1 MTDPVT
7 PTSARLVRVFA
18 ILAVVSAALLLLVG
32 GLVTSWRAGMADPG
46 WPRSPTY
53 IAEDPKVWQPGNRG
67 LLVEH
72 SHRAL
77 GFLTGGFASLLALSA
92 WWTEPRRGLRWAGLA
107 AVLALLVVYG
117 QFHRE
122 MGVAWKAREQALDA
136 GEAPGAVLWPKT
148 TAVVCG
154 VAALAVLGVAAASFA
169 AGGRWRWVRLL
180 VSVGLIA
187 VMIQGLLGGFRVF
200 LDQIMGTQ
208 LAAIHGAFAQ
218 LVFCV
223 LLSVV
228 VLSTPLRPEW
238 ELPTADRDRFGLL
251 AILLPA
257 AVVVQLVWGVMVRHT
272 GTPLGQRLHILTAF
286 VVTGLAVWLAARVLA
301 TPAGRARLGFYAY
314 HLVAIV
320 AVQVLLG
327 VEAWM
332 GKFAA
337 AGPEMATAPMQR
349 SVTEGAAYFRT
360 AHMLVGVALLAA
372 SVLLAFRVWRRADV
386 GVIAEAP
393 AKPTLE
399 PVAAA

>member
-1 MTDPVT
+1 V
-7 PTSARLVRVFA
+7 
-18 ILAVVSAALLLLVG
+18 AV
-32 GLVTSWRAGMADPG
+32 
-46 WPRSPTY
+46 
-53 IAEDPKVWQPGNRG
+53 
-67 LLVEH
+67 
-72 SHRAL
+72 
-77 GFLTGGFASLLALSA
+77 
-92 WWTEPRRGLRWAGLA
+92 
-107 AVLALLVVYG
+107 
-117 QFHRE
+117 
-122 MGVAWKAREQALDA
+122 
-136 GEAPGAVLWPKT
+136 
-148 TAVVCG
+148 
-154 VAALAVLGVAAASFA
+154 ASFA

-180 VSVGLIA
+180 VSVGLVA

-228 VLSTPLRPEW
+228 VLSAPMRPER
-238 ELPTADRDRFGLL
+238 ELPAADRDRLGQL
-251 AILLPA
+251 ALLLPA

-286 VVTGLAVWLAARVLA
+286 VVTGLAVWLAARMLA
-301 TPAGRARLGFYAY
+301 TPSGRARLGFYAY

-337 AGPEMATAPMQR
+337 AGPELATPPMQR
-349 SVTEGAAYFRT
+349 AVTQGAAIIRT

-372 SVLLAFRVWRRADV
+372 SVLLAFRVWRRADAASV
-386 GVIAEAP
+386 AEAP
-393 AKPTLE
+393 AKPALE
-399 PVAAA
+399 PVAAS

>member
-1 MTDPVT
+1 
-7 PTSARLVRVFA
+7 
-18 ILAVVSAALLLLVG
+18 
-32 GLVTSWRAGMADPG
+32 
-46 WPRSPTY
+46 
-53 IAEDPKVWQPGNRG
+53 
-67 LLVEH
+67 
-72 SHRAL
+72 
-77 GFLTGGFASLLALSA
+77 
-92 WWTEPRRGLRWAGLA
+92 
-107 AVLALLVVYG
+107 LVVYG

-122 MGVAWKAREQALDA
+122 MGVAWKAREKALDT
-136 GEAPGAVLWPKT
+136 GEAPGAILWPKT

-154 VAALAVLGVAAASFA
+154 AAALAVLGVAVASFA

-180 VSVGLIA
+180 VSVGLVA
-187 VMIQGLLGGFRVF
+187 VMVQGLLGGFRVF

-228 VLSTPLRPEW
+228 VLSAPMRPER
-238 ELPTADRDRFGLL
+238 ELPAADRDRLGLL
-251 AILLPA
+251 SLLLPA
-257 AVVVQLVWGVMVRHT
+257 AVVVQLVWGVMVRHA

-286 VVTGLAVWLAARVLA
+286 VVTGLAVWLAARALA
-301 TPAGRARLGFYAY
+301 TPTGRARLGFYAY

-337 AGPEMATAPMQR
+337 AGPEMATLPMQR
-349 SVTEGAAYFRT
+349 TVTEGAAYIRT

-372 SVLLAFRVWRRADV
+372 SVLLAFRVWRGADV
-386 GVIAEAP
+386 GGAVEVP
-393 AKPTLE
+393 AKPARE